1 MDAVKIIGAIVL
13 VVLTVIV
20 FLVVRAD
27 LKKREP

>member
-1 MDAVKIIGAIVL
+1 MDTVKIIGAIVL